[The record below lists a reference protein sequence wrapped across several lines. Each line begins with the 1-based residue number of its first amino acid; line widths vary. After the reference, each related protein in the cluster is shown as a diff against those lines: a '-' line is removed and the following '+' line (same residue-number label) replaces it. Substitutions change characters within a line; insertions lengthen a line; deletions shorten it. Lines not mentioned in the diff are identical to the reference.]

1 MIFKK
6 KILWKRLFISGIVFV
21 GVLFFPIVLFIH
33 SLIIN
38 ELREYLINSS
48 ILFLPIILLS
58 LLWDFWYLEWYYVY
72 EDHIEVRTIYGIKN
86 IVYYSNV
93 LFVEEKVIYLTM
105 HGYLQE
111 TFYIFNDGRKK
122 DRKTFGIGRY
132 YNRKKYN
139 LRIYKTKE
147 LENYIVNTLK
157 IKIVSNISD
166 L

>member
-1 MIFKK
+1 MIFKQ
-6 KILWKRLFISGIVFV
+6 KILWKRLLISGIAFV
-21 GVLFFPIVLFIH
+21 ALLVFPIVLFIH
-33 SLIIN
+33 SLIKN
-38 ELREYLINSS
+38 EWREYLIISS

-72 EDHIEVRTIYGIKN
+72 ADHIEVRTIYGIKN
-86 IVYYSNV
+86 IVYYSDV
-93 LFVEEKVIYLTM
+93 LFVEEKVINLTI
-105 HGYLQE
+105 HGDLQE

-147 LENYIVNTLK
+147 LENYNVNTLK